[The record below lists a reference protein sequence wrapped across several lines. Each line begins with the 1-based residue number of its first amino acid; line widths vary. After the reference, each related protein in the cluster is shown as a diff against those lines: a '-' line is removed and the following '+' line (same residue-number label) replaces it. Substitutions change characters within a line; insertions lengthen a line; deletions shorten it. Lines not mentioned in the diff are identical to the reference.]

1 VSPAWHAALV
11 PLLAVVATDAW
22 VFTDAHSRR
31 AGGRPVVASVGQLT
45 ISTPEQW
52 GLGCLVLWIFVF
64 PLYLT
69 ARRAQ

>member
-1 VSPAWHAALV
+1 VTPPALTAISV
-11 PLLAVVATDAW
+11 VIAVIACDAW
-22 VFTDAHSRR
+22 VFTDARNR
-31 AGGRPVVASVGQLT
+31 DAQGRSVVASVGQLT

-69 ARRAQ
+69 ARRAT